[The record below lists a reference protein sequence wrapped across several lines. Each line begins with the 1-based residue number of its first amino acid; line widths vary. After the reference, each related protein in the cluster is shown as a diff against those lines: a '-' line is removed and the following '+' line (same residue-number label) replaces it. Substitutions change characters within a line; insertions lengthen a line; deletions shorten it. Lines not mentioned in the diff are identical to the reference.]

1 MSNEIFFKSRSL
13 SFGQTSV
20 SVEPLERD
28 PQKVPFVAWFVGEK
42 LFYRS
47 DAYHCFEE
55 LEFFAKRTAGY
66 RLNESAAGSA
76 AGEASLQ
83 LLSPEH
89 LAPVFLMWP
98 HRRFNVRLSDATKP
112 EVPMMDGSAIPFF
125 CEMRKFCGA
134 PEELVFYDAP
144 VHAEWDLPL
153 QGARSLSLVGEHGR
167 TMPKGVDAAVYGHVR
182 ITPAETFEVEYV
194 LDRNVARDG
203 YDLKSAASVS
213 IYSPENLYQIFM
225 ARTFI
230 HQVELERARA
240 AGLLAGVDES
250 CGLLLDDSLC
260 VEKSSGCRENTPST
274 SPKFRIANEPAMHK
288 ILDLIGDLSFICPAL
303 PRVRIEITNG
313 GHVSHRQIMEKIIP
327 YVHAG
332 IFTQV

>member
-1 MSNEIFFKSRSL
+1 
-13 SFGQTSV
+13 
-20 SVEPLERD
+20 
-28 PQKVPFVAWFVGEK
+28 
-42 LFYRS
+42 
-47 DAYHCFEE
+47 
-55 LEFFAKRTAGY
+55 
-66 RLNESAAGSA
+66 
-76 AGEASLQ
+76 
-83 LLSPEH
+83 
-89 LAPVFLMWP
+89 MWP
-98 HRRFNVRLSDATKP
+98 HRRFNVRLSDAAKP

-125 CEMRKFCGA
+125 CQLRRFCGA

-144 VHAEWDLPL
+144 VHAEWDL
-153 QGARSLSLVGEHGR
+153 GSD
-167 TMPKGVDAAVYGHVR
+167 TAVYGHVR

-194 LDRNVARDG
+194 LDRNTARDG

-250 CGLLLDDSLC
+250 CGLLLDG
-260 VEKSSGCRENTPST
+260 ESSSQNVVC

-313 GHVSHRQIMEKIIP
+313 GHVSHHQIMEKIIP
-327 YVHAG
+327 YVNAG

>member
-1 MSNEIFFKSRSL
+1 M
-13 SFGQTSV
+13 
-20 SVEPLERD
+20 EPLERD
-28 PQKVPFVAWFVGEK
+28 PQKVPFVAWYVGEK

-47 DAYHCFEE
+47 DACHCFEE
-55 LEFFAKRTAGY
+55 LEFFAQRTAGY
-66 RLNESAAGSA
+66 RLKDSAGSA
-76 AGEASLQ
+76 AGESSMQ

-98 HRRFNVRLSDATKP
+98 HRRFNVRLTDATKP
-112 EVPMMDGSAIPFF
+112 EVPMMDGSSIPFF

-144 VHAEWDLPL
+144 VHAEWIL
-153 QGARSLSLVGEHGR
+153 RS
-167 TMPKGVDAAVYGHVR
+167 DASIYGHVR
-182 ITPAETFEVEYV
+182 IAPAETFEVEYV
-194 LDRNVARDG
+194 LDRNSARDG
-203 YDLKSAASVS
+203 YDLKSATSVS

-250 CGLLLDDSLC
+250 CGLLLD
-260 VEKSSGCRENTPST
+260 GFTPEAECCS
-274 SPKFRIANEPAMHK
+274 KFRIANEPAMHK

>member
-1 MSNEIFFKSRSL
+1 MSGNLIFKSRSL
-13 SFGQTSV
+13 SFGEVSL
-20 SVEPLERD
+20 SVEPLEKD
-28 PQKVPFVAWFVGEK
+28 PQKVPYVAWFVGEK

-47 DAYHCFEE
+47 DACHCFEE

-66 RLNESAAGSA
+66 RLNKPAAGSA

-98 HRRFNVRLSDATKP
+98 HRRFNVRLSDAAKP

-144 VHAEWDLPL
+144 VHAEWDLDS
-153 QGARSLSLVGEHGR
+153 GASFYV
-167 TMPKGVDAAVYGHVR
+167 HVR

-250 CGLLLDDSLC
+250 CGLLIDSD
-260 VEKSSGCRENTPST
+260 TPNAECCS
-274 SPKFRIANEPAMHK
+274 KFRIANEPAMHK

>member
-1 MSNEIFFKSRSL
+1 MSNVCEFKSPSL
-13 SFGQTSV
+13 SFGSTSV
-20 SVEPLERD
+20 SVEPLEKD
-28 PQKVPFVAWFVGEK
+28 PQKVSFVAWYVGEK

-47 DAYHCFEE
+47 DACHCFEE

-66 RLNESAAGSA
+66 KLSESGL
-76 AGEASLQ
+76 E

-98 HRRFNVRLSDATKP
+98 HRRFNVRLSDAAKP

-134 PEELVFYDAP
+134 PEELVFFDAP
-144 VHAEWDLPL
+144 VHAEWDLKTPM
-153 QGARSLSLVGEHGR
+153 SLRAEGE
-167 TMPKGVDAAVYGHVR
+167 AIYGHVR

-194 LDRNVARDG
+194 LDRNTARDS
-203 YDLKSAASVS
+203 YNLKSAASVS

-250 CGLLLDDSLC
+250 CGLLLDVD
-260 VEKSSGCRENTPST
+260 TPNAECCS
-274 SPKFRIANEPAMHK
+274 KFRIANEPAMHK

>member
-1 MSNEIFFKSRSL
+1 MSGILNFTSRSL
-13 SFGQTSV
+13 SFGSTSV
-20 SVEPLERD
+20 SVEPLEKD
-28 PQKVPFVAWFVGEK
+28 PQKDPFVAWYVGEK

-47 DAYHCFEE
+47 DACHCFEE

-66 RLNESAAGSA
+66 KLSESGL
-76 AGEASLQ
+76 E

-98 HRRFNVRLSDATKP
+98 RRRLNVRLSDAAKP

-144 VHAEWDLPL
+144 VHAEWDLKTPT
-153 QGARSLSLVGEHGR
+153 SLRATLTPSEAWEPGE
-167 TMPKGVDAAVYGHVR
+167 AIYGHVR

-194 LDRNVARDG
+194 LDRNAARDG

-250 CGLLLDDSLC
+250 CGLLLDSA
-260 VEKSSGCRENTPST
+260 TPNAECCS
-274 SPKFRIANEPAMHK
+274 KFRIANEPAMHK

-313 GHVSHRQIMEKIIP
+313 GHLSHRQIMEKIIP

>member
-1 MSNEIFFKSRSL
+1 MSNVCKFKSRSL
-13 SFGQTSV
+13 SFDEVSL
-20 SVEPLERD
+20 SVEPLEKD
-28 PQKVPFVAWFVGEK
+28 PQKVPFVAWYVGEK

-47 DAYHCFEE
+47 DACHCFEE

-66 RLNESAAGSA
+66 RLNEPAAGSA
-76 AGEASLQ
+76 EGESSLQ

-98 HRRFNVRLSDATKP
+98 HRRFNVRLSDAAKP

-144 VHAEWDLPL
+144 VHAEWDLD
-153 QGARSLSLVGEHGR
+153 S
-167 TMPKGVDAAVYGHVR
+167 DASIYGHVR

-194 LDRNVARDG
+194 LDRNAARDG
-203 YDLKSAASVS
+203 YDLKSSASVS

-250 CGLLLDDSLC
+250 CGLLLDSA
-260 VEKSSGCRENTPST
+260 TPNAECCS
-274 SPKFRIANEPAMHK
+274 KFRIANEPAMHK

-313 GHVSHRQIMEKIIP
+313 GHLSHRQIMEKIIP

>member
-1 MSNEIFFKSRSL
+1 MSNEIVFKSRSL

-28 PQKVPFVAWFVGEK
+28 PQKTPYVDWYVGGK
-42 LFYRS
+42 PFYRS
-47 DAYHCFEE
+47 DCPKLFSDLNFEVR
-55 LEFFAKRTAGY
+55 RTAGY
-66 RLNESAAGSA
+66 MAEGIELW
-76 AGEASLQ
+76 
-83 LLSPEH
+83 SPEH

-98 HRRFNVRLSDATKP
+98 HRRFRVNLLDVTKP
-112 EVPMMDGSAIPFF
+112 EIPMMDGSAISFF
-125 CEMRKFCGA
+125 CRLRRDCGA
-134 PEELVFYDAP
+134 PEEIVFYDAP
-144 VHAEWDLPL
+144 VHAEWDLRCGDKP
-153 QGARSLSLVGEHGR
+153 VF
-167 TMPKGVDAAVYGHVR
+167 GHVR

-194 LDRNVARDG
+194 LDRSVERDG
-203 YDLKSAASVS
+203 YELHSAASVS

-230 HQVELERARA
+230 HQVELERAQA

-250 CGLLLDDSLC
+250 CGLLLKAGDC
-260 VEKSSGCRENTPST
+260 AAPNTAS

-313 GHVSHRQIMEKIIP
+313 GHTSHHQIMEKIIP
-327 YVHAG
+327 YVNAG

>member
-1 MSNEIFFKSRSL
+1 MSGNLIFTSRSL
-13 SFGQTSV
+13 SFGETTV
-20 SVEPLERD
+20 SVEPLEKD
-28 PQKVPFVAWFVGEK
+28 PQKVPFVAWYVGEK

-47 DAYHCFEE
+47 DACHCFEE

-66 RLNESAAGSA
+66 KLSESGL
-76 AGEASLQ
+76 E

-98 HRRFNVRLSDATKP
+98 HRRFNVRLSDAAKP

-144 VHAEWDLPL
+144 VHAEWDLHAV
-153 QGARSLSLVGEHGR
+153 GTSLRAEGE
-167 TMPKGVDAAVYGHVR
+167 AIYGHVR

-194 LDRNVARDG
+194 LDRNTARDG

-230 HQVELERARA
+230 HQVELERAQA

-250 CGLLLDDSLC
+250 CGLLLKAGDCTTQNSAC
-260 VEKSSGCRENTPST
+260 

-313 GHVSHRQIMEKIIP
+313 GHVSHRQIMEKISP
-327 YVHAG
+327 DVHAG

>member
-1 MSNEIFFKSRSL
+1 M
-13 SFGQTSV
+13 
-20 SVEPLERD
+20 
-28 PQKVPFVAWFVGEK
+28 AWYVGEK

-47 DAYHCFEE
+47 DACHCFEE
-55 LEFFAKRTAGY
+55 LEFFAQRTAGY
-66 RLNESAAGSA
+66 RLKDSAGSA
-76 AGEASLQ
+76 AGASSLQ

-98 HRRFNVRLSDATKP
+98 HRRFNVRLTDATKP

-144 VHAEWDLPL
+144 VHAEWDL
-153 QGARSLSLVGEHGR
+153 RS
-167 TMPKGVDAAVYGHVR
+167 DASIYGHVR
-182 ITPAETFEVEYV
+182 IAPAETFEVEYV
-194 LDRNVARDG
+194 LDRNSARDG
-203 YDLKSAASVS
+203 YDLKSATSVS

-250 CGLLLDDSLC
+250 CGLLLD
-260 VEKSSGCRENTPST
+260 GFTPEAECCS
-274 SPKFRIANEPAMHK
+274 KFRIANEPAMHK

>member
-1 MSNEIFFKSRSL
+1 MSNELVFKSRSL
-13 SFGQTSV
+13 SFGEVSL

-28 PQKVPFVAWFVGEK
+28 PQKVPYVAWYVGEK

-47 DAYHCFEE
+47 DACHCFEE

-66 RLNESAAGSA
+66 KLNDSTGSA
-76 AGEASLQ
+76 AGEPSRQ

-98 HRRFNVRLSDATKP
+98 HRRFNVRLTDATKP

-144 VHAEWDLPL
+144 VHAEWDLKTPT
-153 QGARSLSLVGEHGR
+153 SLRAEGE
-167 TMPKGVDAAVYGHVR
+167 AIYGHVR

-250 CGLLLDDSLC
+250 CGLLLAAGDCATQNSAC
-260 VEKSSGCRENTPST
+260 SS
-274 SPKFRIANEPAMHK
+274 KFRIANEPAMHK

-313 GHVSHRQIMEKIIP
+313 GHVSHHQIMEKIIP
-327 YVHAG
+327 YVNAG

>member
-1 MSNEIFFKSRSL
+1 MSNVCEFSSRSL
-13 SFGQTSV
+13 SFGQASV

-28 PQKVPFVAWFVGEK
+28 PQKVPFVAWYVGEK

-47 DAYHCFEE
+47 DACHCFEE

-66 RLNESAAGSA
+66 RLKDSAGSA
-76 AGEASLQ
+76 AGESSMQ
-83 LLSPEH
+83 LLSPER

-98 HRRFNVRLSDATKP
+98 HRRFNVRLTDATKP

-134 PEELVFYDAP
+134 PEELVFYDDP
-144 VHAEWDLPL
+144 VHAEWIL
-153 QGARSLSLVGEHGR
+153 RS
-167 TMPKGVDAAVYGHVR
+167 DASIYGHVR
-182 ITPAETFEVEYV
+182 IAPAETFEVEYV
-194 LDRNVARDG
+194 LDRNSDRDG
-203 YDLKSAASVS
+203 YDLKSATSVS

-250 CGLLLDDSLC
+250 CGLLLD
-260 VEKSSGCRENTPST
+260 GFTPEAECCS
-274 SPKFRIANEPAMHK
+274 KFRIANEPAMHK

>member
-1 MSNEIFFKSRSL
+1 MSNVCEFSSRSL
-13 SFGQTSV
+13 SFGQASV

-28 PQKVPFVAWFVGEK
+28 PQKVPFVAWYVGEK

-47 DAYHCFEE
+47 DACHCFEE
-55 LEFFAKRTAGY
+55 LEFFAQRTAGY
-66 RLNESAAGSA
+66 RLKDSAGSA
-76 AGEASLQ
+76 AGESSMQ

-98 HRRFNVRLSDATKP
+98 HRRFNVRLTDATKP

-144 VHAEWDLPL
+144 VHAEWDL
-153 QGARSLSLVGEHGR
+153 RS
-167 TMPKGVDAAVYGHVR
+167 DASIYGHVR
-182 ITPAETFEVEYV
+182 IAPAETFEVEYV
-194 LDRNVARDG
+194 LDRNSDRDG
-203 YDLKSAASVS
+203 YDLKSATSVS

-250 CGLLLDDSLC
+250 CGLLLDGFTPE
-260 VEKSSGCRENTPST
+260 VECCS
-274 SPKFRIANEPAMHK
+274 KFRIANEPAMHK

>member
-1 MSNEIFFKSRSL
+1 MSGNLIFTSRSL
-13 SFGQTSV
+13 SFGETTV
-20 SVEPLERD
+20 SVEPLEKD
-28 PQKVPFVAWFVGEK
+28 PQKVPFVAWYVGEK

-47 DAYHCFEE
+47 DACHCFEE

-66 RLNESAAGSA
+66 KLSESGL
-76 AGEASLQ
+76 E

-98 HRRFNVRLSDATKP
+98 HRRFNVRLFDAAKP

-134 PEELVFYDAP
+134 PEELLFYDAP
-144 VHAEWDLPL
+144 VHAEWDL
-153 QGARSLSLVGEHGR
+153 GS
-167 TMPKGVDAAVYGHVR
+167 DAAIYGHVR
-182 ITPAETFEVEYV
+182 VTPAETFEVEYV
-194 LDRNVARDG
+194 LDRNTARDG
-203 YDLKSAASVS
+203 YDLKSVASVS

-230 HQVELERARA
+230 HQEELARARA

-250 CGLLLDDSLC
+250 CGLLIDGD
-260 VEKSSGCRENTPST
+260 TPNAECCS
-274 SPKFRIANEPAMHK
+274 KFRIANEPAMHK

>member
-1 MSNEIFFKSRSL
+1 MSNVCEFKSPSL
-13 SFGQTSV
+13 SFGSTSV
-20 SVEPLERD
+20 SVEPLEKD
-28 PQKVPFVAWFVGEK
+28 PQKVPFVAWYVGEK

-47 DAYHCFEE
+47 DACHCFEE

-66 RLNESAAGSA
+66 RLKDSADSA
-76 AGEASLQ
+76 AGEPSLQ

-98 HRRFNVRLSDATKP
+98 HRRFNVRLSDAAKP

-144 VHAEWDLPL
+144 VHAEWDLPC
-153 QGARSLSLVGEHGR
+153 
-167 TMPKGVDAAVYGHVR
+167 GHVR

-194 LDRNVARDG
+194 LDRNTARDG

-250 CGLLLDDSLC
+250 CGLLIDGAMPNAECCS
-260 VEKSSGCRENTPST
+260 
-274 SPKFRIANEPAMHK
+274 KFRIANEPAMHK

-327 YVHAG
+327 
-332 IFTQV
+332 

>member
-1 MSNEIFFKSRSL
+1 MSNEIVFKSRSL
-13 SFGQTSV
+13 SYGQTSV
-20 SVEPLERD
+20 SVEPLEKD
-28 PQKVPFVAWFVGEK
+28 PQKVPFVAWYVGEK

-47 DAYHCFEE
+47 DTCHCFEE

-66 RLNESAAGSA
+66 KLSESGL
-76 AGEASLQ
+76 E

-98 HRRFNVRLSDATKP
+98 HRRFNVRLSDAAKP

-144 VHAEWDLPL
+144 VHAEWDLPC
-153 QGARSLSLVGEHGR
+153 
-167 TMPKGVDAAVYGHVR
+167 GHVR

-194 LDRNVARDG
+194 LDRNTACDG

-250 CGLLLDDSLC
+250 CGLLIDGAMPNAECCS
-260 VEKSSGCRENTPST
+260 
-274 SPKFRIANEPAMHK
+274 KFRIANEPAMHK

-327 YVHAG
+327 YVNAG

>member
-1 MSNEIFFKSRSL
+1 MSGILNFTSPSL
-13 SFGQTSV
+13 SFGSTSV
-20 SVEPLERD
+20 SVEPLEKD
-28 PQKVPFVAWFVGEK
+28 PQKVPFVAWYVGDK

-47 DAYHCFEE
+47 DACHCFEE

-66 RLNESAAGSA
+66 SLKDSADSV
-76 AGEASLQ
+76 AGEPSLQ

-112 EVPMMDGSAIPFF
+112 EVPMMDGSSIPFF

-144 VHAEWDLPL
+144 VHAEWDLHAVGTSL
-153 QGARSLSLVGEHGR
+153 RGAEG
-167 TMPKGVDAAVYGHVR
+167 DAAIYGKVR

-194 LDRNVARDG
+194 LDRNSARDG

-250 CGLLLDDSLC
+250 CGLLIDSD
-260 VEKSSGCRENTPST
+260 TPNAECCS
-274 SPKFRIANEPAMHK
+274 KFRIANEPAMHK

>member
-1 MSNEIFFKSRSL
+1 MSGNLFFTSRSL
-13 SFGQTSV
+13 SFGETTV
-20 SVEPLERD
+20 SVEPLEKD
-28 PQKVPFVAWFVGEK
+28 PQKVPFVAWYVGEK

-47 DAYHCFEE
+47 DACHCFEE

-66 RLNESAAGSA
+66 KLSESGL
-76 AGEASLQ
+76 E

-98 HRRFNVRLSDATKP
+98 QRRFNVRLSDAAKP

-144 VHAEWDLPL
+144 VHDEWDLKTPT
-153 QGARSLSLVGEHGR
+153 SLRAEGE
-167 TMPKGVDAAVYGHVR
+167 AIYGHVR

-194 LDRNVARDG
+194 LDRNTARDG

-250 CGLLLDDSLC
+250 CGLLIDGAMPNAECCS
-260 VEKSSGCRENTPST
+260 
-274 SPKFRIANEPAMHK
+274 KFRIANEPAMHK

-313 GHVSHRQIMEKIIP
+313 GHVSHHQIMEKIIP
-327 YVHAG
+327 YVNAG

>member
-1 MSNEIFFKSRSL
+1 MSNVCEFKSPSL
-13 SFGQTSV
+13 SFGSTSV
-20 SVEPLERD
+20 SVEPLEKD
-28 PQKVPFVAWFVGEK
+28 PQKVPFVAWYVGKK

-47 DAYHCFEE
+47 DACHCFEE

-66 RLNESAAGSA
+66 KLKDS
-76 AGEASLQ
+76 AGESSLQ

-98 HRRFNVRLSDATKP
+98 HRRFNVRLTDATKP
-112 EVPMMDGSAIPFF
+112 EVPMMDGSSIPFF

-144 VHAEWDLPL
+144 VHAEWDLHAVGTSL
-153 QGARSLSLVGEHGR
+153 RGAEG
-167 TMPKGVDAAVYGHVR
+167 DAAIHGHVR

-194 LDRNVARDG
+194 LDRNTARDG

-250 CGLLLDDSLC
+250 CGLLLKAGDCTAQNSAC
-260 VEKSSGCRENTPST
+260 

-327 YVHAG
+327 YVNAG

>member
-1 MSNEIFFKSRSL
+1 MSNELSFTSRSL
-13 SFGQTSV
+13 SFGETSV
-20 SVEPLERD
+20 SIEPLEKD
-28 PQKVPFVAWFVGEK
+28 PQKTPYVDWNVGGK
-42 LFYRS
+42 PFYRS
-47 DAYHCFEE
+47 DCPKLFSELNFEVR
-55 LEFFAKRTAGY
+55 RTAGY
-66 RLNESAAGSA
+66 CLRDSVQ
-76 AGEASLQ
+76 EALT
-83 LLSPEH
+83 LWSPEH

-98 HRRFNVRLSDATKP
+98 HRRFRVNLLDATQS

-125 CEMRKFCGA
+125 CRLRRFCGV
-134 PEELVFYDAP
+134 PEELLFYDAP
-144 VHAEWDLPL
+144 VHAEWDLRCGDSP
-153 QGARSLSLVGEHGR
+153 AF
-167 TMPKGVDAAVYGHVR
+167 GHVR

-203 YDLKSAASVS
+203 YDLRSAASVS

-230 HQVELERARA
+230 HQVELDRART

-250 CGLLLDDSLC
+250 CGLLLNGND
-260 VEKSSGCRENTPST
+260 GCKIFEHNAVC

-313 GHVSHRQIMEKIIP
+313 GHTSHHQIMEKIIP
-327 YVHAG
+327 YVNAG

>member
-1 MSNEIFFKSRSL
+1 
-13 SFGQTSV
+13 
-20 SVEPLERD
+20 
-28 PQKVPFVAWFVGEK
+28 
-42 LFYRS
+42 
-47 DAYHCFEE
+47 
-55 LEFFAKRTAGY
+55 
-66 RLNESAAGSA
+66 
-76 AGEASLQ
+76 
-83 LLSPEH
+83 
-89 LAPVFLMWP
+89 MWP
-98 HRRFNVRLSDATKP
+98 HRRFNVRLTDATKP
-112 EVPMMDGSAIPFF
+112 EVPMMDGSSIPFF

-144 VHAEWDLPL
+144 VHAEWDLHAVGTSL
-153 QGARSLSLVGEHGR
+153 RGAEG
-167 TMPKGVDAAVYGHVR
+167 DAAIHGHVR

-194 LDRNVARDG
+194 LDRNTARDG

-250 CGLLLDDSLC
+250 CGLLLAAGDCAAQNSAC
-260 VEKSSGCRENTPST
+260 

-313 GHVSHRQIMEKIIP
+313 GHVSHHQIMEKIIP
-327 YVHAG
+327 YVNAG

>member
-1 MSNEIFFKSRSL
+1 MSGILNFTSPSL
-13 SFGQTSV
+13 SFGSTSV
-20 SVEPLERD
+20 SVEPLEKD
-28 PQKVPFVAWFVGEK
+28 PQKVPFVAWYVGEK

-47 DAYHCFEE
+47 DACHCFEE

-66 RLNESAAGSA
+66 KLSESGL
-76 AGEASLQ
+76 E

-98 HRRFNVRLSDATKP
+98 HRRFNVRLSDAAKP
-112 EVPMMDGSAIPFF
+112 EVPMMDGSSIPFF
-125 CEMRKFCGA
+125 CEMRKICGA
-134 PEELVFYDAP
+134 PEELVFFDAP
-144 VHAEWDLPL
+144 VHAEWDLKTPT
-153 QGARSLSLVGEHGR
+153 SLRAEGE
-167 TMPKGVDAAVYGHVR
+167 AIYGHVR

-194 LDRNVARDG
+194 LDRNTARDG

-240 AGLLAGVDES
+240 AGHLAGVDES
-250 CGLLLDDSLC
+250 CGLLIDGDTLNAECCS
-260 VEKSSGCRENTPST
+260 
-274 SPKFRIANEPAMHK
+274 KFRIANEPAMHK

>member
-1 MSNEIFFKSRSL
+1 M
-13 SFGQTSV
+13 
-20 SVEPLERD
+20 
-28 PQKVPFVAWFVGEK
+28 
-42 LFYRS
+42 
-47 DAYHCFEE
+47 
-55 LEFFAKRTAGY
+55 
-66 RLNESAAGSA
+66 
-76 AGEASLQ
+76 Q

-98 HRRFNVRLSDATKP
+98 HRRFNVRLTDATKP
-112 EVPMMDGSAIPFF
+112 EVPMMDGSAITFI

-144 VHAEWDLPL
+144 VHAEWNL
-153 QGARSLSLVGEHGR
+153 RS
-167 TMPKGVDAAVYGHVR
+167 DASIYGHVR
-182 ITPAETFEVEYV
+182 IAPAETFEVEYV
-194 LDRNVARDG
+194 LDRNSDRDG
-203 YDLKSAASVS
+203 YDLKSATSVS

-250 CGLLLDDSLC
+250 CGQLLD
-260 VEKSSGCRENTPST
+260 GFTPEAECCS
-274 SPKFRIANEPAMHK
+274 KFRIANEPAMHK

>member
-1 MSNEIFFKSRSL
+1 MSNEIVFKSRSL
-13 SFGQTSV
+13 SYGQTSV
-20 SVEPLERD
+20 SVEPLEKD
-28 PQKVPFVAWFVGEK
+28 PQKVPFVAWYVGEK

-47 DAYHCFEE
+47 DACHCFEE

-66 RLNESAAGSA
+66 RLKDSAGSA
-76 AGEASLQ
+76 AGESSLQ

-98 HRRFNVRLSDATKP
+98 HRRFNVRLSDAAKP

-144 VHAEWDLPL
+144 VHAEWDLKTPT
-153 QGARSLSLVGEHGR
+153 SLRAEG
-167 TMPKGVDAAVYGHVR
+167 DAAIHGHVR

-194 LDRNVARDG
+194 LDRSVERDG

-250 CGLLLDDSLC
+250 CGLLLAAGDCAAQNSAC
-260 VEKSSGCRENTPST
+260 

-313 GHVSHRQIMEKIIP
+313 GHVSHHQIMEKIIP
-327 YVHAG
+327 YVNAG

>member
-1 MSNEIFFKSRSL
+1 MSNVCEFKSPSL
-13 SFGQTSV
+13 SFGSTSV
-20 SVEPLERD
+20 SVEPLEKD
-28 PQKVPFVAWFVGEK
+28 PQKVPYVAWFVGEK

-47 DAYHCFEE
+47 DACHCFEE

-66 RLNESAAGSA
+66 RLKDSADSA
-76 AGEASLQ
+76 AGEPSLQ

-98 HRRFNVRLSDATKP
+98 HRRFNVRLTDATKP

-144 VHAEWDLPL
+144 VHAEWDLHAVGTSL
-153 QGARSLSLVGEHGR
+153 RGAEG
-167 TMPKGVDAAVYGHVR
+167 DAAIHGHVR

-250 CGLLLDDSLC
+250 CGLLLAAGDCAAQNSAC
-260 VEKSSGCRENTPST
+260 

-313 GHVSHRQIMEKIIP
+313 GHVSHHQIMEKIIP
-327 YVHAG
+327 YVNAG